1 METLDG
7 NYKADDGKDYF
18 NIALNT
24 KTGEKVLIKN
34 AGCEAAA
41 IDMASKYWNLNYAL
55 YSSTGIKIFFLS
67 TSKEIDLN
75 RIPKKYHKYFN

>member
-1 METLDG
+1 MQELIGT
-7 NYKADDGKDYF
+7 YKAGDGKDYF
-18 NIALNT
+18 YVALNI

-41 IDMASKYWNLNYAL
+41 IDMAAKHWDLNYYL
-55 YSSTGIKIFFLS
+55 YSSSGIRIFFLG

>member
-1 METLDG
+1 MQELIG
-7 NYKADDGKDYF
+7 NYKAGDGKDYF

-41 IDMASKYWNLNYAL
+41 MDMASKYWNLNYAL
-55 YSSTGIKIFFLS
+55 YSSTGIKIFFLG
-67 TSKEIDLN
+67 TSKGIDLN